1 MEYLDKNLIKKLNDA
16 SKLKYLLKLDV
27 YKLNARLII
36 AEYYDRLV
44 NLIDIR
50 CELLLDLFGSNSE
63 YKNRINLA
71 RGCVLEK
78 ISSTQKLNL
87 DSYRLECNAK
97 NENEKLDDEFLE
109 SLFFNNFCFLV
120 QSNSCIGFRL
130 VVTDWY
136 VSEESLVWIR

>member
-27 YKLNARLII
+27 YKLNARLFL
-36 AEYYDRLV
+36 AEYYDRLI

-50 CELLLDLFGSNSE
+50 CELLLDLFDSNSE

-71 RGCVLEK
+71 REGALEK

-87 DSYRLECNAK
+87 DSYRLESNAR
-97 NENEKLDDEFLE
+97 NENEELDDEFLE
-109 SLFFNNFCFLV
+109 SLFLNNFCFLV
-120 QSNSCIGFRL
+120 QANSCIGFRL

-136 VSEESLVWIR
+136 VSEESLIWIR

>member
-1 MEYLDKNLIKKLNDA
+1 M
-16 SKLKYLLKLDV
+16 LKLDV
-27 YKLNARLII
+27 FKLNPRLII

-78 ISSTQKLNL
+78 VTSTQKLNF
-87 DSYRLECNAK
+87 DSYRLERNAE

-109 SLFFNNFCFLV
+109 SLFLDNFCFLV
-120 QSNSCIGFRL
+120 QANSFIGFRL